1 MGAVYHT
8 IIHMYNSCSFLE
20 GWATNSSLNDHMSSS
35 HPGWMA
41 RSEGGWICKRREG
54 GGSFRTAEERR
65 GRWEEGGGRG
75 GPNMTCVSVF

>member
-8 IIHMYNSCSFLE
+8 IIHMYNTCSFLE

-54 GGSFRTAEERR
+54 GKEGAHSEQLKK
-65 GRWEEGGGRG
+65 GEGGGRKG
-75 GPNMTCVSVF
+75 EAGVVLT